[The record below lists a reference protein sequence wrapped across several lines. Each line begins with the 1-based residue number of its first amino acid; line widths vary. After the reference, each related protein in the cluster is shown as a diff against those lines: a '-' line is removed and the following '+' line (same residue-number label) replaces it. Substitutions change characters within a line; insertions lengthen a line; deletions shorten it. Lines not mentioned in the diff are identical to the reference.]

1 MKALKIIG
9 IILLVLVAL
18 FLIVAAFLPSKL
30 HIEESM
36 VINKPASLIFRQVNN
51 FKNFTKWSPFQEMDP
66 AMVNTF
72 EGPEMGVG
80 AKNIW
85 TSKKTGNGSMTILES
100 KPYTKVISSLDIGM
114 TGATNYFDFKEEQGG
129 TKVTWGVDFP
139 KLSYPAERYAGLM
152 MPRMMKPV
160 FTKGLENLKKM
171 TEEMPDPPKLQ
182 ITQIPE
188 KAVLSIVDSCNWS
201 DIEKKMGQ
209 MFGEIMEV
217 QKKAKFQFTG
227 APFSRYLKWDEASKF
242 TVFENCIP
250 VNQEVAGKGRV
261 QYKIIPG
268 TRAVMGTH
276 FGAYD
281 KTMYLYTA
289 LDEYITENNLVEK
302 GGPIEEYI
310 TDPMSQPD
318 TSKWQTNVYFPIK

>member
-9 IILLVLVAL
+9 IIILVLVAL

-36 VINKPASLIFRQVNN
+36 VINKPASLIFRQVNS

-66 AMVNTF
+66 PMVNTF
-72 EGPEMGVG
+72 EGPESGVG

-100 KPYTKVISSLDIGM
+100 KPYSKVISSLDIGM
-114 TGATNYFDFKEEQGG
+114 TGATNYFDFKEVQGG
-129 TKVTWGVDFP
+129 TNVTWGVDFP

-160 FTKGLENLKKM
+160 FTKGLENLKKL
-171 TEEMPDPPKLQ
+171 TEGMPDPPKLQ
-182 ITQIPE
+182 IIQMPE
-188 KAVLSIVDSCNWS
+188 KAVLTVIDSCKWS

-209 MFGEIMEV
+209 MFGEIMAL
-217 QKKAKFQFTG
+217 QKKAKFEFTG
-227 APFSRYLKWDEASKF
+227 APMTRYLKWDEANKF
-242 TVFENCIP
+242 AVFQDCVP
-250 VNQEVAGKGRV
+250 VDREVKSQGRV
-261 QYKIIPG
+261 QYKVLPA

-289 LDEYITENNLVEK
+289 LDEYIKENNLVET

-318 TSKWQTNVYFPIK
+318 TAKWQTNIYFPVK

>member
-9 IILLVLVAL
+9 IIILVLLAL
-18 FLIVAAFLPSKL
+18 FLIVGAFLPSKL

-36 VINKPASLIFRQVNN
+36 VINKPASLIFRQVNS
-51 FKNFTKWSPFQEMDP
+51 FKNFVKWSPFQDMDP

-100 KPYTKVISSLDIGM
+100 KPYSKVISSLDIGM

-139 KLSYPAERYAGLM
+139 KLSYPAERYGGLM

-160 FTKGLENLKKM
+160 FIKGLENLKKM
-171 TEEMPDPPKLQ
+171 TEVMPDPPKLQ
-182 ITQIPE
+182 ITQIPQ
-188 KAVLSIVDSCNWS
+188 KACLTIIDSCSWS

-209 MFGEIMEV
+209 MFGEIMDL
-217 QKKAKFQFTG
+217 QKKAKFEFAG
-227 APFSRYLKWDEASKF
+227 APMTKYLKWDEANKF
-242 TVFENCIP
+242 TVFEDCVP
-250 VNQEVAGKGRV
+250 VDREVAVKGRV
-261 QYKIIPG
+261 QYKVLPA

-289 LDEYITENNLVEK
+289 LDEYIKENNLVES